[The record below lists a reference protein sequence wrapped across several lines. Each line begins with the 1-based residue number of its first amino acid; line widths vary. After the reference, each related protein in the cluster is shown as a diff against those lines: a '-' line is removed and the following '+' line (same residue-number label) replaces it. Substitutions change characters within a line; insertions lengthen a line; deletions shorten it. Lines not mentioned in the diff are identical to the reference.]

1 MSMLERENQKP
12 YKHVILKEIK
22 EMRGIKNPSADQI
35 LEHLFGDYDGW
46 VASKYTVRRYKKVK
60 TNFIQRFNALWV
72 YPLYF
77 IFIAPVR
84 WLVVG
89 HTGVETESRAW
100 KVLEFLLG
108 DPR

>member
-1 MSMLERENQKP
+1 MSLLQRESLKP
-12 YKHVILKEIK
+12 YRHKILEEIK
-22 EMRGIKNPSADQI
+22 LHRGIEKPSADQV

-46 VASKYTVRRYKKVK
+46 VASKYTVRRYKDVK

-72 YPLYF
+72 YPSYF

-84 WLVVG
+84 WLLVG
-89 HTGVETESRAW
+89 HTGVERESRAW